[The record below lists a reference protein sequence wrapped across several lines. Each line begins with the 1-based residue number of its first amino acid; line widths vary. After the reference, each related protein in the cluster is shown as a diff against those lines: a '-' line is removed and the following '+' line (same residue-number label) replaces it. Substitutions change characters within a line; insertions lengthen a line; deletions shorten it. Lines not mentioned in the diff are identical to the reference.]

1 MSKIVI
7 VVSGGLVQN
16 VFSES
21 DDVEIRLVDCDV
33 LKDELG
39 KSREEVDQII
49 KKEVGAMRDNQITV
63 VE

>member
-1 MSKIVI
+1 MSKVVI

-16 VFSES
+16 VYSES
-21 DDVEIRLVDCDV
+21 NDVEIKLIDCNV

-39 KSREEVDQII
+39 KSHDEVNQII
-49 KKEVGAMRDNQITV
+49 KKEVDAMRDNQITV

>member
-49 KKEVGAMRDNQITV
+49 KKEVGAMCDNQITV

>member
-1 MSKIVI
+1 MSKVVI

-16 VFSES
+16 VYSES
-21 DDVEIRLVDCDV
+21 NDVEIRLVDCDV

-39 KSREEVDQII
+39 KSHDEVNQII
-49 KKEVGAMRDNQITV
+49 KKEVDAMRDNQITV